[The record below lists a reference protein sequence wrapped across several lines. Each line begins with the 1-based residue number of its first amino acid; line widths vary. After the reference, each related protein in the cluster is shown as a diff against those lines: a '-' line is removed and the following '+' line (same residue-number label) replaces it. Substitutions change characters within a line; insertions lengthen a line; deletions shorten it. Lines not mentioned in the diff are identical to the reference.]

1 MPTTAPAISR
11 SLFGGVLDYD
21 GAGHYP
27 GLELINLVFCSAGE
41 DLLPSSEKI
50 SVTRRAHEFARRLV
64 WDEKFAQSRL
74 WLDVLYDDESKNAIR
89 HLLKCLQLDIPNLKK
104 GSEPSWERAHFFPYT
119 YSLVHWD
126 ARIRGSRVSIERR
139 YLRGGGALAFHVL
152 RLDGDESRLSR
163 VRKGFRGLFPK
174 DQETPLERL
183 AAVLLSHGTCDPEPV
198 SDEIESDCHLM
209 RDGYDDI
216 LRDGMVN
223 ILEHTELSAVA
234 RVRAL
239 MNWTAFWLVL
249 IQHRRA
255 SERLNRSPSFIIC
268 DCGAGRPQLRRAS
281 QRCLKDLQTTILE
294 AADLEAGA
302 EALPR
307 SGKNKL
313 RGFFWA
319 SAATIKLLN
328 AWSGRRHFTLGMD
341 ILESLVLASTSGAAE
356 IPFDRF
362 TDEWLFGKYSLV
374 VGRRGAER
382 GGLLSSFDASIF
394 EDNERRLVTQM
405 KAAGLLTEYSDATR
419 MVGTGGLR

>member
-1 MPTTAPAISR
+1 MPTTAPAVSR

-21 GAGHYP
+21 GAGNYP
-27 GLELINLVFCSAGE
+27 GLELINLVFCSIGE
-41 DLLPSSEKI
+41 DILPTSEK
-50 SVTRRAHEFARRLV
+50 VHVKRRAHEFARRLV
-64 WDEKFAQSRL
+64 WDDKFSQSPQCL
-74 WLDVLYDDESKNAIR
+74 EVLYDDDSKNAIR

-119 YSLVHWD
+119 NSLIHWD

-152 RLDGDESRLSR
+152 RLDWDEKRLSR
-163 VRKGFRGLFPK
+163 VRMGFRKLFPSG
-174 DQETPLERL
+174 QVTALERL
-183 AAVLLSHGTCDPEPV
+183 ATVLLGHGS
-198 SDEIESDCHLM
+198 SDSNPPTDELEADCHLM
-209 RDGYDDI
+209 LDGNDDI
-216 LRDGMVN
+216 LRDGVVN
-223 ILEHTELSAVA
+223 ILEHTELSVVA

-255 SERLNRSPSFIIC
+255 SERLKRSPSFIIC
-268 DCGAGRPQLRRAS
+268 DCGAARPQLRRAS
-281 QRCLKDLQTTILE
+281 QKCLKDLQATILE
-294 AADLEAGA
+294 AAELEAGA
-302 EALPR
+302 EGFPR
-307 SGKNKL
+307 SGKQKL

-341 ILESLVLASTSGAAE
+341 ILESLVLASTSGVGE
-356 IPFDRF
+356 IPFEQF

-374 VGRRGAER
+374 VGRRGAEQ
-382 GGLLSSFDASIF
+382 GGFLSSLDASIF
-394 EDNERRLVTQM
+394 EDNERRLVAQM

-419 MVGTGGLR
+419 MVGTGGLQ